1 MDDDERKAALAAWRE
16 SDRAMW
22 REFRSRMFVG
32 SIINVS
38 LLLLLL
44 ASPFW
49 LGLQGT
55 IVVAALFLGSLLCML
70 IYTFSFSAYIDGERR
85 YYDRR
90 EENHLHQ
97 DHTGRR
103 PRS

>member
-1 MDDDERKAALAAWRE
+1 MTKDRNAALAPWRE
-16 SDRAMW
+16 SERAMW

-49 LGLQGT
+49 FGLQGT
-55 IVVAALFLGSLLCML
+55 IVVAALFLGSLLYML

-85 YYDRR
+85 YYDR
-90 EENHLHQ
+90 EENHLHR
-97 DHTGRR
+97 DDPERR

>member
-1 MDDDERKAALAAWRE
+1 MDDDERNAAQATWRGSE
-16 SDRAMW
+16 RAMW
-22 REFRSRMFVG
+22 RAFRSRMFVG

-44 ASPFW
+44 ASPF
-49 LGLQGT
+49 LFGLQGT
-55 IVVAALFLGSLLCML
+55 IVAAALFLGSLLYML

-85 YYDRR
+85 YHDR
-90 EENHLHQ
+90 EQNHLHR
-97 DHTGRR
+97 DDPERR